1 MPNKSLKWI
10 YLVVLSI
17 IWGSSFILIK
27 KGLIGLSALQLG
39 ALRILFSALLLLVF
53 GWRSLKGIQKIAWKW
68 IGISAVLGT
77 GVPVFLFA
85 FAETEIDSAVVGI
98 LNSSVPLLAFIF
110 GIMLFGAKFM
120 KQQFLGVIIGL
131 IGSAALIYI
140 GAQVNED
147 QNYWYASLVI
157 FAASLYALNVNI
169 IKRYLQEVSAIAIAA
184 GNFVFL
190 IIPAILIL
198 ILSDF
203 FELPIVENEGVQKSI
218 GFVVLLSIFGT
229 AIAKVM
235 FNKLVQ
241 ISNPVFASSVTY
253 LMPIISVMWGLV
265 DGENFTILQF
275 IATLLILT
283 GVYIGNTSKAK
294 AIKKNKSFEN

>member
-10 YLVVLSI
+10 YLVALSI

-27 KGLIGLSALQLG
+27 KGLVGLEPLQLG
-39 ALRILFSALLLLVF
+39 ALRILFSAFVLLLF
-53 GWRSLKGIQKIAWKW
+53 GWKSLKTIKKLEWKW
-68 IGISAVLGT
+68 IGVSALLGT
-77 GVPVFLFA
+77 GIPVFLFA

-110 GIMLFGAKFM
+110 GILIFGAKFI
-120 KQQFLGVIIGL
+120 KQQFIGVLLGL
-131 IGSAALIYI
+131 IGAGALIYI
-140 GAQVNED
+140 GAQINEE

-157 FAASLYALNVNI
+157 IAASLYALNVNI
-169 IKRYLQEVSAIAIAA
+169 IKRHLQEVSAIAIAA

-190 IIPAILIL
+190 IIPALIILFY
-198 ILSDF
+198 SDF
-203 FELPIVENEGVQKSI
+203 FELPLSTDTTLQQSMGYIVI
-218 GFVVLLSIFGT
+218 LSIFGT

-253 LMPIISVMWGLV
+253 LMPIISVTWGLL
-265 DGENFTILQF
+265 DGEAFTSLQV
-275 IATLLILT
+275 IATLIILT
-283 GVYIGNTSKAK
+283 GVYIGNTG
-294 AIKKNKSFEN
+294 KKERYN

>member
-27 KGLIGLSALQLG
+27 KGLVGLEPLQLG
-39 ALRILFSALLLLVF
+39 ALRILFSAIVLILF
-53 GWRSLKGIQKIAWKW
+53 GWKSLKTIKKLAWKW
-68 IGISAVLGT
+68 IGVSALLGT
-77 GVPVFLFA
+77 GIPVFLFA

-110 GIMLFGAKFM
+110 GILLFGAKFI
-120 KQQFLGVIIGL
+120 KQQFIGVLLGLVGA
-131 IGSAALIYI
+131 GALIYI
-140 GAQVNED
+140 GSQINEE

-157 FAASLYALNVNI
+157 IASSLYALNVNI
-169 IKRYLQEVSAIAIAA
+169 IKRHLQEVSALAIAA

-190 IIPAILIL
+190 IIPAVIILL
-198 ILSDF
+198 YSDF
-203 FELPIVENEGVQKSI
+203 FKLPITTDTTIQQSI
-218 GFVVLLSIFGT
+218 GYIVLLSIFGT

-253 LMPIISVMWGLV
+253 LMPIISVTWGLL
-265 DGENFTILQF
+265 DGEAFTSLQIL
-275 IATLLILT
+275 ATLITLA
-283 GVYIGNTSKAK
+283 GVYIGNTGRKKA
-294 AIKKNKSFEN
+294 

>member
-10 YLVVLSI
+10 YLVALSI

-27 KGLIGLSALQLG
+27 KGLVGLEPLQLG
-39 ALRILFSALLLLVF
+39 ALRILFSAFVLLLF
-53 GWRSLKGIQKIAWKW
+53 GWKSLKTINKLEWKW
-68 IGISAVLGT
+68 IGVSALLGT
-77 GVPVFLFA
+77 GIPVFLFA

-110 GIMLFGAKFM
+110 GILIFGAKFI
-120 KQQFLGVIIGL
+120 KQQFIGVLLGL
-131 IGSAALIYI
+131 IGAGALIYI
-140 GAQVNED
+140 GAQINEE

-157 FAASLYALNVNI
+157 IAASLYALNVNI
-169 IKRYLQEVSAIAIAA
+169 IKRHLQEVSAIAIAA

-190 IIPAILIL
+190 IIPALIILFY
-198 ILSDF
+198 SDF
-203 FELPIVENEGVQKSI
+203 FELPLSTDTTLQQSMGYIVV
-218 GFVVLLSIFGT
+218 LSIFGT

-253 LMPIISVMWGLV
+253 LMPIISVTWGLL
-265 DGENFTILQF
+265 DGEAFTSLQV
-275 IATLLILT
+275 IATLIILT
-283 GVYIGNTSKAK
+283 GVYIGNTGKRRK
-294 AIKKNKSFEN
+294 V

>member
-10 YLVVLSI
+10 YLVILSI

-27 KGLIGLSALQLG
+27 KGLLGLEPLQLG
-39 ALRILFSALLLLVF
+39 ALRILFSAFFLIIA
-53 GWRSLKGIQKIAWKW
+53 GWKTLKSINFQQWKW
-68 IGISAVLGT
+68 IGISAILGT
-77 GVPVFLFA
+77 GLPVFLFA

-110 GIMLFGAKFM
+110 GILLFGA
-120 KQQFLGVIIGL
+120 QFVRRQFIGVLLGL
-131 IGSAALIYI
+131 IGAAALIYI
-140 GAQVNED
+140 GSQINEE

-157 FAASLYALNVNI
+157 IASSFYALNVNI
-169 IKRYLQEVSAIAIAA
+169 IKTYLQDVGALAIAA

-190 IIPAILIL
+190 VIPALIILYF
-198 ILSDF
+198 SDF
-203 FELPIVENEGVQKSI
+203 FELPVMSDSLIQESI
-218 GFVVLLSIFGT
+218 GYIVLLSIFGT

-253 LMPIISVMWGLV
+253 LMPVISVAWGLL
-265 DGENFTILQF
+265 DGETFTLLQF
-275 IATLLILT
+275 LATLVILA
-283 GVYIGNTSKAK
+283 GVYIGNTSK
-294 AIKKNKSFEN
+294 KKVRVST

>member
-27 KGLIGLSALQLG
+27 KGLVGLEPLQLG
-39 ALRILFSALLLLVF
+39 ALRILFSAAVLLLF
-53 GWRSLKGIQKIAWKW
+53 GWKSLKTIKKLAWKW
-68 IGISAVLGT
+68 IAISGFLGT

-110 GIMLFGAKFM
+110 GILIFGAKFI
-120 KQQFLGVIIGL
+120 KRQFIGVLLGLVGA
-131 IGSAALIYI
+131 GALIYI
-140 GAQVNED
+140 GSQINEG
-147 QNYWYASLVI
+147 QNYWYSLLVI

-169 IKRYLQEVSAIAIAA
+169 IKRHLQEVSAIAIAA

-190 IIPAILIL
+190 VIPAIGIL
-198 ILSDF
+198 IYSDF
-203 FELPIVENEGVQKSI
+203 FELPVMTDSTLQQSI
-218 GFVVLLSIFGT
+218 GFIVLLSIFGT

-253 LMPIISVMWGLV
+253 LMPIVSVGWGLL
-265 DGENFTILQF
+265 DGEMFTSLQF
-275 IATLLILT
+275 LATLIIIA
-283 GVYIGNTSKAK
+283 GVYIGNSSKK
-294 AIKKNKSFEN
+294 

>member
-10 YLVVLSI
+10 YLVALSI

-27 KGLIGLSALQLG
+27 KGLVGLEPLQLG
-39 ALRILFSALLLLVF
+39 ALRILFSAFVLLLF
-53 GWRSLKGIQKIAWKW
+53 GWKSLKTIKKLEWKW
-68 IGISAVLGT
+68 IGVSALLGT
-77 GVPVFLFA
+77 GIPVFLFA

-110 GIMLFGAKFM
+110 GILIFGAKFI
-120 KQQFLGVIIGL
+120 KQQFIGVLLGL
-131 IGSAALIYI
+131 IGAGALIYI
-140 GAQVNED
+140 GAQINEE

-157 FAASLYALNVNI
+157 IAASLYALNVNI
-169 IKRYLQEVSAIAIAA
+169 IKRHLQEVSAIAIAA

-190 IIPAILIL
+190 IIPALIILFY
-198 ILSDF
+198 SDF
-203 FELPIVENEGVQKSI
+203 FELPLSTDTTLQQSMGYIVV
-218 GFVVLLSIFGT
+218 LSIFGT

-253 LMPIISVMWGLV
+253 LMPIISVTWGLL
-265 DGENFTILQF
+265 DGEAFTSLQV
-275 IATLLILT
+275 IATLIILT
-283 GVYIGNTSKAK
+283 GVYIGNTGKR
-294 AIKKNKSFEN
+294 KKV